1 MGGETGAINTVIEVL
16 VEKIVELFMLGFES
30 LREKIDLFVFRK
42 LIEGAVE
49 HRANVVF
56 AIVDDLFCFLV
67 PKHRDRDSFLKIWIG
82 RSVGF
87 AQIMKTIDWISRF
100 EFIEVFQRRTR
111 SRSFRIAKGPT
122 FLVAK
127 GVFLTLEFAGCRRFG
142 GELWFHESLK
152 GTATSSIVS
161 NEICEVTAPVHTHL
175 TEDCCRRRIG
185 KTHVPTQSPRCL
197 HRQNR
202 ARNACS

>member
-122 FLVAK
+122 FLVAERIDNRHADRI
-127 GVFLTLEFAGCRRFG
+127 F
-142 GELWFHESLK
+142 ESLQFSEDDCATGP
-152 GTATSSIVS
+152 GTCERNIKMITASHRGIRCRSI
-161 NEICEVTAPVHTHL
+161 I
-175 TEDCCRRRIG
+175 
-185 KTHVPTQSPRCL
+185 
-197 HRQNR
+197 
-202 ARNACS
+202 